1 MFNIAKPIF
10 PKGRNND
17 YNVLATFD
25 ASGDLKGTTVRLCA
39 ADFYHI
45 YVNGEFVAFGPART
59 AKGYGRVDV
68 FDLDLF
74 ANGNDEIRICVLGL
88 NCRGFSQ
95 VKQPSYLCAEIL
107 RGDEVLLATGRDFT
121 AFVSDTRIQKTE
133 RISFQR
139 HFSEVCDLKLGTLVT
154 EKKAPCEVEILEP
167 SPKFI
172 ERVAPYAVF
181 NDVDLESAVTVGDI
195 TENDDT
201 SDMIN
206 FYSRPIDEHWG
217 HFPDDEVK
225 YHPYQWM
232 AHTDQTVKSRGDRL
246 PVILSAGEYA
256 FFDFGVVQTG
266 MIKLSVSSEL
276 DSDIVVGYSE
286 DSEPEKFEF
295 TDIRTHTAIEYFTK
309 GGTSVDV
316 IAFEPA
322 SLRYIMVACR
332 SGKITLEE
340 LGVKTY
346 IRDVSAVEI
355 PALPNETLDLIYRA
369 AVRTFSHNAV
379 DFHMDCSGR
388 ERSGWLCD
396 SYFTAQTEY
405 ELFGEA
411 PVEDAFLENFRLF
424 ENDGGYP
431 EGMLP
436 MCYPSEQQHK
446 YGDGYIPQWSLWYII
461 EADDYI
467 NKRGHLA
474 DKELFRKTVYGLV
487 KYFEQFENSDGL
499 LESLPSWNFVEWGI
513 ANEWT
518 QDVSYPTNFLYAR
531 ALDAV
536 YNIFGDESC
545 REKAERI
552 RRTAVEQ
559 SYNGEYFH
567 DHSLRIDGN
576 LVLQSDASEACQ
588 YYAILFAG
596 IDMSDE
602 KYAPLMRL
610 VREVFKPDRNG
621 VMPEIAEVDAFIGAY
636 LRIEA
641 LLKLKEYEILLRD
654 VSGFFYG
661 MAKCT
666 GTLWEYRRKHGS
678 RNHGFASFVIVA
690 IHRALGIK

>member
-17 YNVLATFD
+17 YNVLATFI
-25 ASGDLKGTTVRLCA
+25 ARGDLKGTTVRLCA

-45 YVNGEFVAFGPART
+45 YVNGEFVAYGPART

-68 FDLDLF
+68 FDLDVF
-74 ANGNDEIRICVLGL
+74 ASGDDEIRICVLGH

-95 VKQPSYLCAEIL
+95 VKQPSYLCAEVFK
-107 RGDEVLLATGRDFT
+107 GDEVILATGRDFS
-121 AFVSDTRIQKTE
+121 AFMSDVRIQKVE

-139 HFSEVCDLKLGTLVT
+139 HFAEVCDLTRGTLIT
-154 EKKAPCEVEILEP
+154 EVKEPDEVEVLDP

-172 ERVAPYAVF
+172 DRVVPYAVF
-181 NDVDLESAVTVGDI
+181 NDNELEAAVTVGTL
-195 TENDDT
+195 TENDDE
-201 SDMIN
+201 SDMIH
-206 FYSRPIDEHWG
+206 FYSKPIDEHWG
-217 HFPDDEVK
+217 YFPDEEVK

-232 AHTDQTVKSRGDRL
+232 HHTDQTVSSRGDKL
-246 PVILSAGEYA
+246 PITLSEGQYA
-256 FFDFGVVQTG
+256 FFDFGVIQTG
-266 MIKLSVSSEL
+266 MIRFVASSEL
-276 DSDIVVGYSE
+276 DSDIVIGYSE

-295 TDIRTHTAIEYFTK
+295 TDIRTHTALEYFTK
-309 GGTSVDV
+309 GGTDVEV

-322 SLRYIMVACR
+322 SIRYIMVTCKK
-332 SGKITLEE
+332 GKITLSE

-346 IRDVSAVEI
+346 VRDVSMVEI
-355 PALPNETLDLIYRA
+355 PELGDDKLELIYRA
-369 AVRTFSHNAV
+369 AVRTFAHNAI
-379 DFHMDCSGR
+379 DFYMDCSGR

-405 ELFGEA
+405 ELFGEV
-411 PVEDAFLENFRLF
+411 PVEDAFLENYRLF

-436 MCYPSEQQHK
+436 MCYPSEQQHE
-446 YGDGYIPQWSLWYII
+446 YGDGYIPQWSLWYFI
-461 EADDYI
+461 EVDDYV
-467 NKRGHLA
+467 NKRGHSE
-474 DKELFRKTVYGLV
+474 DRELFRKSIYDLV
-487 KYFEQFENSDGL
+487 KYFKQYENEDGL

-513 ANEWT
+513 ANKWT

-536 YNIFGDESC
+536 YNIFGDDAC
-545 REKAERI
+545 KDKAEAI
-552 RRTAVEQ
+552 RRTAVSQ

-567 DHSLRIDGN
+567 DHAIRVDGK
-576 LVLQSDASEACQ
+576 LVLQKDASEACQ
-588 YYAILFAG
+588 YYAILFGG
-596 IDMSDE
+596 IDLNDE
-602 KYAPLMRL
+602 RYRPLYRL

-621 VMPEIAEVDAFIGAY
+621 AMPEIAEVDAFIGAY

-641 LLKLKEYEILLRD
+641 LLKLKEYDILLRD

-690 IHRALGIK
+690 MHRALGIN